1 MLARDLA
8 DFLDGADPR
17 DEVCVEVAFPELGGW
32 VVGSYSYVAGRTEEG
47 PPSLRVEVWGAD
59 FDYPSP
65 EAELRRL
72 ARWLLFEHPEQ

>member
-1 MLARDLA
+1 M
-8 DFLDGADPR
+8 
-17 DEVCVEVAFPELGGW
+17 
-32 VVGSYSYVAGRTEEG
+32 TEEG

-59 FDYPSP
+59 FDHPSP